1 MAKLTPLAAVLDSVF
16 TAVNV
21 GMPISCPCKL
31 TRAPPLLP
39 GFTAASVWMA
49 LEIVVPVDSVTL
61 LFRALTIPWVA
72 VSVIPSGLPMASTS
86 CPTMSLEESPIWAT
100 AICAKGWMRTTA
112 RSSAAA
118 VPTSCACSVLPL
130 ASQTSMVC
138 SPLTTWLLVTISPF
152 VSIITPEPICC
163 PCAVVTLIST
173 TAGSIFAMAASCSV
187 SNVVVPDV
195 VVDAA
200 DAADAV
206 AAAFDVVLVLVLL
219 LLLLVNSHP
228 ANRPTPK
235 MMASMK
241 VRSSSAPARPGRL
254 RGGGEVFGSG
264 GYQGGWDAFCSLGVC
279 VIGGSSMTA
288 ADADDEY
295 CGRSVYGIEYG
306 L

>member
-1 MAKLTPLAAVLDSVF
+1 
-16 TAVNV
+16 
-21 GMPISCPCKL
+21 
-31 TRAPPLLP
+31 
-39 GFTAASVWMA
+39 
-49 LEIVVPVDSVTL
+49 
-61 LFRALTIPWVA
+61 
-72 VSVIPSGLPMASTS
+72 
-86 CPTMSLEESPIWAT
+86 
-100 AICAKGWMRTTA
+100 
-112 RSSAAA
+112 
-118 VPTSCACSVLPL
+118 
-130 ASQTSMVC
+130 
-138 SPLTTWLLVTISPF
+138 

-200 DAADAV
+200 DAA
-206 AAAFDVVLVLVLL
+206 AAAFDVVLVLL

-235 MMASMK
+235 MMASVK
-241 VRSSSAPARPGRL
+241 VRISSAPARPGRL

-306 L
+306 I